1 MWLSPSMQSLNN
13 PASYIATVRGCR
25 PHLISNY
32 QTSAPSQKSSTAPS
46 HDSSPIPIL
55 PLKTDEYQQTIVE
68 LQRFAQTFQ
77 FSLVISNCAL
87 LSETSSIVVAK
98 LDENHAQIQGIIAG
112 LEKFSVSPPEDLV
125 KQRAEITEIKTL
137 VAEIA
142 ESNARELNNIAV
154 GVNDVQEKLK
164 DTEIKGILPWISSLE
179 PEKRHRDTRQK
190 RLTGTG
196 GAGKSVIC
204 SLVIDDLFTKSSIE
218 AGTCVTYLYCV
229 YQDEAKQTP
238 ENMMGTLLKQ
248 AISILHES
256 NALPDKTI
264 RFLQEKKAIPGDLSL
279 KFRKF
284 YVCID
289 ALDECKAE
297 HRGELLQSLAGV
309 LEKCGQ
315 ECSAS
320 LFATGRLHVNRVEN
334 VQRHRG
340 LGSLVHIYLEA
351 SRDGIRKYITHAI
364 DMDDNNDSVSDQT
377 TISKRRKAL
386 LTMPVGLE
394 SAFEITINRI
404 RSQNSQR
411 AEQAMNVLMWTFQGE
426 RNLTISELQHA
437 LSVTITEDDTPEM
450 EEELDWDSFPTEKSL
465 VDWCL
470 GLVIIDEET
479 STVRLVHKSFH
490 DYLTRRHKQG
500 SLFPNCHGTMAH
512 ICLKYMYFLDDN
524 QLDPSNAESTA
535 GILKSR
541 WEKYCFLDY
550 AVDNWGHHARQQT
563 TPKVLLLGT
572 GLFLGTTKLN
582 RISVYLHALGHV
594 EPLSVLRSSHYLC
607 ERIAHCI
614 KGNPELYSCL
624 GLSHAAY
631 FGLDQFFLI
640 MIERLPHYLNRT
652 DSPRDITPLR
662 MAYLEGHEGILRI
675 LLNQKNINLRIRDER
690 GDTVFHMAARYGR
703 VSLWEGVDVNFRDEY
718 GWTPLMGV
726 ARRGHKAIVRLLL
739 EREDIDINLGDKYG
753 CTPLMRAASIVHEAI
768 VRLLLDR
775 EDIDVKEDGPNV
787 LRGVLKGEGEDTE
800 AIVKLL
806 RTKLESEG
814 VRENLILL
822 SELIPESDMS
832 E

>member
-1 MWLSPSMQSLNN
+1 
-13 PASYIATVRGCR
+13 
-25 PHLISNY
+25 
-32 QTSAPSQKSSTAPS
+32 
-46 HDSSPIPIL
+46 
-55 PLKTDEYQQTIVE
+55 
-68 LQRFAQTFQ
+68 
-77 FSLVISNCAL
+77 
-87 LSETSSIVVAK
+87 
-98 LDENHAQIQGIIAG
+98 
-112 LEKFSVSPPEDLV
+112 
-125 KQRAEITEIKTL
+125 
-137 VAEIA
+137 
-142 ESNARELNNIAV
+142 
-154 GVNDVQEKLK
+154 
-164 DTEIKGILPWISSLE
+164 
-179 PEKRHRDTRQK
+179 
-190 RLTGTG
+190 
-196 GAGKSVIC
+196 
-204 SLVIDDLFTKSSIE
+204 
-218 AGTCVTYLYCV
+218 
-229 YQDEAKQTP
+229 
-238 ENMMGTLLKQ
+238 
-248 AISILHES
+248 
-256 NALPDKTI
+256 
-264 RFLQEKKAIPGDLSL
+264 
-279 KFRKF
+279 
-284 YVCID
+284 
-289 ALDECKAE
+289 
-297 HRGELLQSLAGV
+297 
-309 LEKCGQ
+309 
-315 ECSAS
+315 
-320 LFATGRLHVNRVEN
+320 
-334 VQRHRG
+334 
-340 LGSLVHIYLEA
+340 
-351 SRDGIRKYITHAI
+351 
-364 DMDDNNDSVSDQT
+364 
-377 TISKRRKAL
+377 
-386 LTMPVGLE
+386 MPVGLE

-640 MIERLPHYLNRT
+640 MIERLPHYLNWT

-703 VSLWEGVDVNFRDEY
+703 VSLVRLFLEMNPANLDFNSTDLANR
-718 GWTPLMGV
+718 TPLIT
-726 ARRGHKAIVRLLL
+726 AIVTATRRL
-739 EREDIDINLGDKYG
+739 RV
-753 CTPLMRAASIVHEAI
+753 C
-768 VRLLLDR
+768 
-775 EDIDVKEDGPNV
+775 
-787 LRGVLKGEGEDTE
+787 
-800 AIVKLL
+800 
-806 RTKLESEG
+806 
-814 VRENLILL
+814 
-822 SELIPESDMS
+822 
-832 E
+832 